1 MNRNPRHSLWLL
13 CALVALAFGLA
24 GCGGDEPA
32 PVAAPPAPPPAPPP
46 FQPQPVEVALGENG
60 GTATLMTTEAGGFT
74 YNGEAFTGGAD
85 APVEGE
91 GGRTYVLSLGEDG
104 TWSAAFQPME
114 ILVPLGTSEESASLM
129 TTEAGGFT
137 LGDADFADGGTARNS
152 AGASYTLAMGEDGMW
167 VATFA
172 PMTQTVTLGTAG
184 GSVDLTSNEQGTWMI
199 GEVPLAGDGE
209 DTHITEGLTYSLA
222 LGEDGMWS
230 AAFVPM
236 AVTVDLGA
244 SEDSVTLWTTE
255 TGGYA
260 LDSADFASG
269 TTRTAA
275 NGNEYMLTLG
285 EDGAW
290 VAAFVP
296 MSVEVSLG
304 DGSAVTLMTTEAMG
318 YTRDGED
325 FASGGTVDGGPN
337 LATGANN
344 QYTLT
349 LGEDGMWSAAF
360 VPATQAVTLGT
371 SEESVTVSSTE
382 TGAWAIDGSAFQS
395 GGTRAAANGNEYTLT
410 LAEDGMWTAAFKPM
424 AVEVSLGDGSAVTLM
439 TTEAMG
445 YTRDGTDFASGDTV
459 DGSPNLAT
467 GANNQYTLTLAED
480 GMWTAAFVPAT
491 QTVRLGGLG
500 GTVTLSTTEAG
511 TWTVDGSAFASGD
524 TREAPNGNV
533 YTLTLA
539 EDGIW
544 TGAFVPVAVTVSLGG
559 SDETVTL
566 WTTED
571 MGVTLDGLAV
581 VDGSTTMNTARETY
595 VFARGED
602 GTWSA
607 THRPTSQRVALLGT
621 SVTLVTNEA
630 GGWTLGDRT
639 LSSGDT
645 VDGADNAAT
654 GASNEYVLTLGE
666 DGTWTP
672 EYRPATMTIS
682 GTGGLV
688 ASARENGTGYDVADA
703 SLPASGVG
711 EIAVAGA
718 MYRVAKDAAGLLAG
732 TRFDADIEGSVMKID
747 ARGTTPAAGLLADD
761 RDTRDV
767 NEKNTALEFH
777 TADFPV
783 GALLGSGTAS
793 AAGENIVAKARAE
806 MVAIRDRVAQLV
818 ALRSAGGFDLND
830 FRTQINRQW
839 DAADDVAL
847 DVFGQTNNA
856 DPDLAST
863 TRQGDVVGEFDRLVD
878 ALSSLEA
885 FQAATTANGPD
896 KVEGFKNLSAAAAE
910 TAFNRVEWES
920 TAHLG
925 ALGSTRF
932 GAAVW
937 DSRPNATAGL
947 GNPERAQAFAWSTME
962 ATRQSDDVVTRFG
975 VGLYEGS
982 TFAAAQDGTLY
993 DGDIEIRVRFTGEK
1007 VVGLVT
1013 NIETVAD
1020 DTRLSHSTSGYVDGI
1035 HLPRA
1040 DLRSRATWS
1049 KTTAAGESAPGRV
1062 EFDAQAGSSP
1072 RLDLSAGSSFAG
1084 RLLGR
1089 GDQSGTEAIGTWKA
1103 VFGSTTLSGSFGAAR
1118 GDDPRPAEAAV
1129 TGELAPIGK
1138 TGSVFARLERGP
1150 ALLAARAASVGPPA
1164 LDARPM
1170 HAVSTVLNTGNTK
1183 FKYTAPR
1190 PDSAAAAADTALKYV
1205 ANPYQPQRADV
1216 LAAGDFELAQ
1226 GNWVADARAAIETRL
1241 GQLRR
1246 VIALD
1251 GADASAADRQ
1261 FANDQR
1267 QRIFGEI
1274 QDEIRKVF
1282 GPGRAAASGTPPIT
1296 EIYTGV
1302 LTRAATP
1309 STSTAWSAHTDYPV
1323 NAAGVAQDAGVLSEI
1338 EDVIEAL
1345 GSADALADALAANG
1359 LFAPTKTASAPLFP
1373 AAAGGYPGASAIFGR
1388 ARGKLLVAAES
1399 TSYTR
1404 LGAWRHQIA
1413 ANAVDALSTQRIPR
1427 GDRGP
1432 ELGAFAYSPL
1442 GPTAAYSSASQRDY
1456 PASAQAVVATYTGDT
1471 VAAQGDLFYRGEVE
1485 ARVFWHATTVS
1496 DSQVT
1501 VEITDLEDAES
1512 GEVLQV
1518 GNRVLDASGNPRPGL
1533 KTVESL
1539 SWTVPITNTGEVR
1552 FGDANSRSV
1561 TVTVNRAGQESPFRP
1576 AYSDQL
1582 RLTRVWTGSA
1592 QNDYRFGTATDYWV
1606 LQGDGEGAGTDTE
1619 DDFGEL
1625 SLHGVV
1631 VGGATERAPNADELA
1646 KFTADVAALKYP
1658 KYVIGGPQL
1667 RVADDSEP
1675 LTNSNIFMFADGSLL
1690 HYGEPDTAGGTN
1702 VLTAPQ
1708 ALAIGVTGGPAANT
1722 IKASAAPMA
1731 PLLSAND
1738 GQYLWTHTGYGKTTY
1753 PTSASGGEAPGV
1765 GAPAM
1770 SPDALFEAFITAG
1783 DYVNVRGTTTELASK
1798 IEGMFVGQNQDGP
1811 LGIIGTWELTGG
1823 IFGLE
1828 DERGIIRGAFGADIE
1843 P

>member
-1 MNRNPRHSLWLL
+1 MNRNPRHPLWLL

-24 GCGGDEPA
+24 GCGGDEPSA
-32 PVAAPPAPPPAPPP
+32 VAAPPAPPPAPPP

-152 AGASYTLAMGEDGMW
+152 AGASYTLAVGEDGAW
-167 VATFA
+167 AATFV
-172 PMTQTVTLGTAG
+172 PMTQTVPLGTAG
-184 GSVDLTSNEQGTWMI
+184 GSVDLTTNEQNTWMI
-199 GEVPLAGDGE
+199 GEEPLVGDGT
-209 DTHITEGLTYSLA
+209 DTYKNNMLTYALA
-222 LGEDGMWS
+222 RGEDGMWAATFVPGKVAVDLGASGDSVTLMTTEAGGFTLDGEAFASGATRAAANGNTYTLTLDADGAWS

-236 AVTVDLGA
+236 P
-244 SEDSVTLWTTE
+244 
-255 TGGYA
+255 
-260 LDSADFASG
+260 
-269 TTRTAA
+269 
-275 NGNEYMLTLG
+275 
-285 EDGAW
+285 
-290 VAAFVP
+290 VP
-296 MSVEVSLG
+296 VKLG
-304 DGSAVTLMTTEAMG
+304 DGSSVTLMTTEAMG
-318 YTRDGED
+318 YTLDGAD
-325 FASGGTVDGGPN
+325 FASGGGVAGGPN
-337 LATGANN
+337 PATGANN
-344 QYTLT
+344 WYTLT
-349 LGEDGMWSAAF
+349 QGEDGTWTAAF
-360 VPATQAVTLGT
+360 VPATQEVALGALGGSVTL
-371 SEESVTVSSTE
+371 SSTE
-382 TGAWAIDGSAFQS
+382 TGAWAVDDSAVES
-395 GGTRAAANGNEYTLT
+395 GYIQTAENGNEYTLT
-410 LAEDGMWTAAFKPM
+410 LGDDATWTAAFKPM
-424 AVEVSLGDGSAVTLM
+424 SVAVELGDETVVTLM

-445 YTRDGTDFASGDTV
+445 YTLGGEDFASGQTV
-459 DGSPNLAT
+459 KGGPNAAT
-467 GANNQYTLTLAED
+467 GGDNEYTLTLGED
-480 GMWTAAFVPAT
+480 GMWMAAFVPVT
-491 QTVRLGGLG
+491 RTVRLGALG
-500 GTVTLSTTEAG
+500 GSVTLSSTEAG
-511 TWTVDGSAFASGD
+511 GWAIGDSAFATGG
-524 TREAPNGNV
+524 THAVANGNE
-533 YTLTLA
+533 YTLTLG
-539 EDGIW
+539 EDGTW
-544 TGAFVPVAVTVSLGG
+544 TAAFKPMGVAVRLGG
-559 SDETVTL
+559 SGESKTL

-571 MGVTLDGLAV
+571 MGYTLDGQAV
-581 VDGSTTMNTARETY
+581 ASGSSTTMNTAGETY
-595 VFARGED
+595 VLTRGED
-602 GTWSA
+602 GAWSA
-607 THRPTSQRVALLGT
+607 AHRPATQRVALLGA
-621 SVTLVTNEA
+621 SVTLATNEA
-630 GGWTLGDRT
+630 GRWTLGDRV
-639 LSSGDT
+639 LASGDT
-645 VDGADNAAT
+645 VDGAANAAT
-654 GASNEYVLTLGE
+654 GASNEYVLTLGA
-666 DGTWTP
+666 DGTWTS

-718 MYRVAKDAAGLLAG
+718 MYRVAKDAGGLLAG

-806 MVAIRDRVAQLV
+806 MVAIRARVAQLV
-818 ALRSAGGFDLND
+818 ALRSDGGVSLAD
-830 FRTQINRQW
+830 FRTLIDRQW

-847 DVFGQTNNA
+847 DVFGQINNA

-1150 ALLAARAASVGPPA
+1150 ALLAAVAGPPA
-1164 LDARPM
+1164 TDARPM
-1170 HAVSTVLNTGNTK
+1170 HAASTVLNTGNTK

-1413 ANAVDALSTQRIPR
+1413 ANAVDALSTQSIPR

-1518 GNRVLDASGNPRPGL
+1518 GNRVLDANGNPRPGL

-1561 TVTVNRAGQESPFRP
+1561 TVTVNRAGQDSPFRP

-1631 VGGATERAPNADELA
+1631 VGGATERAPNAAELA

-1783 DYVNVRGTTTELASK
+1783 DYVNVPGTDANLASR

>member
-1 MNRNPRHSLWLL
+1 
-13 CALVALAFGLA
+13 
-24 GCGGDEPA
+24 
-32 PVAAPPAPPPAPPP
+32 
-46 FQPQPVEVALGENG
+46 
-60 GTATLMTTEAGGFT
+60 
-74 YNGEAFTGGAD
+74 
-85 APVEGE
+85 
-91 GGRTYVLSLGEDG
+91 
-104 TWSAAFQPME
+104 
-114 ILVPLGTSEESASLM
+114 
-129 TTEAGGFT
+129 
-137 LGDADFADGGTARNS
+137 
-152 AGASYTLAMGEDGMW
+152 
-167 VATFA
+167 
-172 PMTQTVTLGTAG
+172 
-184 GSVDLTSNEQGTWMI
+184 
-199 GEVPLAGDGE
+199 
-209 DTHITEGLTYSLA
+209 
-222 LGEDGMWS
+222 
-230 AAFVPM
+230 
-236 AVTVDLGA
+236 
-244 SEDSVTLWTTE
+244 
-255 TGGYA
+255 
-260 LDSADFASG
+260 
-269 TTRTAA
+269 
-275 NGNEYMLTLG
+275 
-285 EDGAW
+285 
-290 VAAFVP
+290 
-296 MSVEVSLG
+296 
-304 DGSAVTLMTTEAMG
+304 
-318 YTRDGED
+318 
-325 FASGGTVDGGPN
+325 
-337 LATGANN
+337 
-344 QYTLT
+344 
-349 LGEDGMWSAAF
+349 
-360 VPATQAVTLGT
+360 
-371 SEESVTVSSTE
+371 
-382 TGAWAIDGSAFQS
+382 
-395 GGTRAAANGNEYTLT
+395 
-410 LAEDGMWTAAFKPM
+410 
-424 AVEVSLGDGSAVTLM
+424 
-439 TTEAMG
+439 
-445 YTRDGTDFASGDTV
+445 
-459 DGSPNLAT
+459 
-467 GANNQYTLTLAED
+467 
-480 GMWTAAFVPAT
+480 
-491 QTVRLGGLG
+491 
-500 GTVTLSTTEAG
+500 
-511 TWTVDGSAFASGD
+511 
-524 TREAPNGNV
+524 
-533 YTLTLA
+533 
-539 EDGIW
+539 
-544 TGAFVPVAVTVSLGG
+544 
-559 SDETVTL
+559 
-566 WTTED
+566 
-571 MGVTLDGLAV
+571 
-581 VDGSTTMNTARETY
+581 
-595 VFARGED
+595 
-602 GTWSA
+602 
-607 THRPTSQRVALLGT
+607 
-621 SVTLVTNEA
+621 
-630 GGWTLGDRT
+630 
-639 LSSGDT
+639 
-645 VDGADNAAT
+645 
-654 GASNEYVLTLGE
+654 
-666 DGTWTP
+666 
-672 EYRPATMTIS
+672 MTIS

-718 MYRVAKDAAGLLAG
+718 MYRVAKDAGGLLAG

-806 MVAIRDRVAQLV
+806 MVAIRARVAQLV
-818 ALRSAGGFDLND
+818 ALRSDGGVSLAD
-830 FRTQINRQW
+830 FRTLIDRQW

-847 DVFGQTNNA
+847 DVFGQINNA

-1150 ALLAARAASVGPPA
+1150 ALLAAVAGPPA
-1164 LDARPM
+1164 TDARPM
-1170 HAVSTVLNTGNTK
+1170 HAASTVLNTGNTK

-1413 ANAVDALSTQRIPR
+1413 ANAVDALSTQSIPR

-1518 GNRVLDASGNPRPGL
+1518 GNRVLDANGNPRPGL

-1561 TVTVNRAGQESPFRP
+1561 TVTVNRAGQDSPFMP
-1576 AYSDQL
+1576 AWNRGLRYS
-1582 RLTRVWTGSA
+1582 TW
-1592 QNDYRFGTATDYWV
+1592 YRETTNTPNTDRHYFGDAT
-1606 LQGDGEGAGTDTE
+1606 LSFRTQGDSTGGTGHNVGDFGALTLDMVRDGGTD
-1619 DDFGEL
+1619 
-1625 SLHGVV
+1625 
-1631 VGGATERAPNADELA
+1631 RAPTAAERTQ
-1646 KFTADVAALKYP
+1646 FTNGQDSLMYP
-1658 KYVIGGPQL
+1658 THIIGGPL
-1667 RVADDSEP
+1667 IN
-1675 LTNSNIFMFADGSLL
+1675 TGGSNHNARIAVFKDGSMLMFA
-1690 HYGEPDTAGGTN
+1690 EPGTGPGTGLAAPFAQALGVRTDLAADTVNVGGLSPSPL
-1702 VLTAPQ
+1702 LTA
-1708 ALAIGVTGGPAANT
+1708 
-1722 IKASAAPMA
+1722 
-1731 PLLSAND
+1731 ND
-1738 GQYLWTHTGYGKTTY
+1738 NQYLWTRAGGYGVYAY
-1753 PTSASGGEAPGV
+1753 PATGLGGSAQSGL
-1765 GAPAM
+1765 GAPSM
-1770 SPDALFEAFITAG
+1770 TPDALFEAFIRSE
-1783 DYVNVRGTTTELASK
+1783 DYVNVPGTDANLASR

-1823 IFGLE
+1823 IFGVE
-1828 DERGIIRGAFGADIE
+1828 DERGIIRGAFGADIK